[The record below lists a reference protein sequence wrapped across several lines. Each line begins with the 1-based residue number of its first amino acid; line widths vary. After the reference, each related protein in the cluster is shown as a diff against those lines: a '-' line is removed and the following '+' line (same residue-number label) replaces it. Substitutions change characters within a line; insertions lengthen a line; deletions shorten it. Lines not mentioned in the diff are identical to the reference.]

1 MAGAGRRVQ
10 RERRVKETRFEAEFQ
25 LDATAPNWV
34 HCVPT
39 MTLQTTLKLASQ
51 HIVKNLGNKRPL
63 FVALQGPQGSG
74 KTFLAAQL
82 QTRLQLPPHSLRIA
96 VLSIDDLYLPHKD
109 LVSLAASENVLWKG
123 RGLPGTHDIDLGF
136 KIFSNLVS
144 RDSSFELPR
153 FDKSL
158 FNGEGDR
165 LPMDGTGPVIIQP
178 PQVDVVI
185 LEGWLVG
192 FHPISRDE
200 LLSRW
205 HGVWK
210 DEREKL
216 GLSEAESG
224 RLSDIQAINEKLNGY
239 LPLWNFFDVFIQ
251 VSSAVI
257 SFAFPSLTHCPA
269 QNCSASIP

>member
-1 MAGAGRRVQ
+1 MAGAGRRAQ

-25 LDATAPNWV
+25 LRCHRTKVWV
-34 HCVPT
+34 HVSA
-39 MTLQTTLKLASQ
+39 MALQTTLGLASQ
-51 HIVKNLGNKRPL
+51 HIIKHLGNKRPL
-63 FVALQGPQGSG
+63 FAALQGPQGSG

-82 QTRLQLPPHSLRIA
+82 QTRLQSPPHSLRIT

-123 RGLPGTHDIDLGF
+123 RGLPGTHDIDLGV

-144 RDSSFELPR
+144 RDNSFELPR

-178 PQVDVVI
+178 PPVDVVI

-192 FHPISRDE
+192 FHPISIDE

-210 DEREKL
+210 DE
-216 GLSEAESG
+216 
-224 RLSDIQAINEKLNGY
+224 
-239 LPLWNFFDVFIQ
+239 
-251 VSSAVI
+251 
-257 SFAFPSLTHCPA
+257 
-269 QNCSASIP
+269 